1 VALGLGATVVG
12 AFGDA
17 EVKSVAELRAD
28 EQPLYLIPM
37 GRPR

>member
-1 VALGLGATVVG
+1 VVG

-17 EVKSVAELRAD
+17 EVKTAAALGED
-28 EQPLYLIPM
+28 EQPLYLIPV